1 MSFLK
6 KKTVFFY
13 FVLTFAKTILLEKNL
28 CFFLFFMLFHF
39 NIVIFYKKQ
48 CIFVFVNLLNSGAIY
63 WSFFGLK
70 QEYSVIFILCAK
82 CKHEKYCFYRSS
94 KTSLFPVQSQNI
106 LKVYRIIFMYSNI
119 LSIIIRENDVCFKLF
134 FMKNKGFKC
143 RKLDFSIDN
152 NMLVLIAEFL
162 KKYLQNIKRKKK
174 KQYSFD

>member
-1 MSFLK
+1 
-6 KKTVFFY
+6 
-13 FVLTFAKTILLEKNL
+13 
-28 CFFLFFMLFHF
+28 MLFHF
-39 NIVIFYKKQ
+39 NIVNFYTNQ
-48 CIFVFVNLLNSGAIY
+48 VFFVFVNLLNSGAIY

-70 QEYSVIFILCAK
+70 QEYSIIFTLCAK

-143 RKLDFSIDN
+143 RKWNFSNDN
-152 NMLVLIAEFL
+152 SMLVLIAEFL
-162 KKYLQNIKRKKK
+162 KNIFRTSKERKK
-174 KQYSFD
+174 KQYFLD